1 MAYRSFSLIP
11 AWSNHLLS
19 DRFTQMDNLFSRITG
34 ESPVTDAPVYN
45 LVQKDKEHYEMTLS
59 VPGYTQDE
67 LDISVLN
74 NQLTLRGIP
83 KPEKTGTTIDEQ
95 AVTWFHQGFKKKEF
109 SLSFNLEN
117 RINIQQARLDHGLL
131 KLQFTYD
138 IPEQEKPK
146 KIEISMD
153 AATHQIIEHDK
164 N

>member
-1 MAYRSFSLIP
+1 MTYRSFSLIP

-19 DRFTQMDNLFSRITG
+19 DRFAQMDNLFSRITG
-34 ESPVTDAPVYN
+34 ESPVTDTPVYN
-45 LVQKDKEHYEMTLS
+45 LIQKDKEYYEMTLS

-74 NQLTLRGIP
+74 NQLTLKGIP
-83 KPEKTGTTIDEQ
+83 KPEKSGATTDEKE
-95 AVTWFHQGFKKKEF
+95 VTWFHQGFKKKEF

-117 RINIQQARLDHGLL
+117 RINIQEAILDHGLL
-131 KLQFTYD
+131 KLKFTYD

-146 KIEISMD
+146 KIKISID
-153 AATHQIIEHDK
+153 AAKPKIIEHQG